1 VNQNRATSHL
11 VFCPSG
17 NETAARGM
25 ETSMNKWI
33 ELLVSWLPFL
43 LLIAVW
49 LLLSRRMGMQA
60 RGKSGTTMIELY
72 EQQVEE
78 SRRMNANLERI
89 AAALEKRP

>member
-1 VNQNRATSHL
+1 
-11 VFCPSG
+11 
-17 NETAARGM
+17 
-25 ETSMNKWI
+25 MNKWI

-89 AAALEKRP
+89 ATALEKRPLGG